1 MRFRHRLRYRIII
14 SFLLFGIL
22 LGGMFAITALGMRE
36 YLKSVLIDETLDS
49 DLNAEIN
56 NFLAGSE
63 ASESGFSSR
72 YYAWFGRPEAGWA
85 STRLLKDLP
94 GNSELRG
101 HVVELIVLSD
111 GVHQLNT
118 ATRQYKVAVNKRED
132 LWGYLIYDVTPNPQ
146 EWIRLLALLTG
157 AFVVFLALALM
168 LAIWSSKRIMAPVSD
183 LARRISGMGQDVHP
197 EPLAP
202 AYADDEVGQL
212 AKALDEYADRLTA
225 LVVRDKEFN
234 ADVSHELRSPLTV
247 IQSATELL
255 MAQPGLEEKTKV
267 RLHRIKRATKQST
280 ELTEALLHLVRA
292 ERVDRATGEYYRI
305 DRIVEE
311 VVDFKKHQL
320 GNKPVEVK
328 VNVEDSFLVCAP
340 NAVIAVTLG
349 NLIGN
354 AFKYTPLGSV
364 EITVGNGRVV
374 VEDTGPGL
382 EDSELQKVFDR
393 HYRGSTADGK
403 GSGLGLAIVQRF
415 CELYEWTVDIKTRDA
430 GGLRT
435 VISFGQVK

>member
-1 MRFRHRLRYRIII
+1 
-14 SFLLFGIL
+14 
-22 LGGMFAITALGMRE
+22 MFMA
-36 YLKSVLIDETLDS
+36 
-49 DLNAEIN
+49 
-56 NFLAGSE
+56 
-63 ASESGFSSR
+63 
-72 YYAWFGRPEAGWA
+72 
-85 STRLLKDLP
+85 
-94 GNSELRG
+94 
-101 HVVELIVLSD
+101 
-111 GVHQLNT
+111 
-118 ATRQYKVAVNKRED
+118 
-132 LWGYLIYDVTPNPQ
+132 
-146 EWIRLLALLTG
+146 LALL
-157 AFVVFLALALM
+157 

-183 LARRISGMGQDVHP
+183 LARRISGMGQDIHS

-202 AYADDEVGQL
+202 SYANDEVGQL

-255 MAQPGLEEKTKV
+255 MAQSDLDQKTRTRLE
-267 RLHRIKRATKQST
+267 RIKRATRQST

-320 GNKPVEVK
+320 GNKPVEITVI
-328 VNVEDSFLVCAP
+328 VEDSFLVCAP

-354 AFKYTPLGSV
+354 AFKYTPQGSV
-364 EITVGNGRVV
+364 EITVGNGRVI

-382 EDSELQKVFDR
+382 EDAELQKVFAR
-393 HYRGSTADGK
+393 HYRGSTVDGK
-403 GSGLGLAIVQRF
+403 GSGLGLAIVRRF
-415 CELYEWTVDIKTRDA
+415 CELYEWTVDIETRSV